1 MKINYTDLFVLAFI
15 GLVLLILDRVYRI
28 NFRLETFTNPIMCGN
43 GIEPCAFGKKCINGF
58 CMSDTIPAL
67 PRQQLPVFP

>member
-1 MKINYTDLFVLAFI
+1 VLAFI

-28 NFRLETFTNPIMCGN
+28 NFRLEMFTNPIMCGVN
-43 GIEPCAFGKKCINGF
+43 KEPCSFGKRCINGF
-58 CMSDTIPAL
+58 CMSENMPNL